1 MAIASRTQKEMGNYR
16 KVIQKRDKIIAQY
29 EGLDHLKKIC
39 GFSRNLSETKEVL
52 TSTNMLIIL
61 I

>member
-29 EGLDHLKKIC
+29 EGLDHLKKYVVFLEIYQRQRK
-39 GFSRNLSETKEVL
+39 S
-52 TSTNMLIIL
+52 
-61 I
+61 